1 MFFEEKELALN
12 KKIMSR
18 HFKFFLLLSNVV
30 VFLFIS
36 CNNNNTSNKVKNV
49 SQLNA
54 SVAEIIKKNN
64 PSLLKDSGKYEN
76 DVSLVFYKVV
86 NQYYQKNNEEPTW
99 SDNGKFNDLGKNLLS
114 YLDTSIRDGLLK
126 EQYHYKDLENIDS
139 VFAKDSTQKLNAA
152 IWAKADF
159 LLTDAY
165 FHILSDLKQG
175 RLVSDSASWKNDA
188 SKYDAYF
195 IQSLQNLKTGKQ
207 FSKIIDSVQPRFQNY
222 MELKKGIQSFFD
234 SMSKQTFTFVEYP
247 YVKSIKSDSLTFFR
261 QLHKRLGEE
270 GYLNYDKNNLLD
282 SVALSKVLIKYQS
295 KKGLEVDG
303 KVGGNLV
310 NCLNLTDEVRL
321 KRILITLDR
330 YKLLTDPLPARYL
343 MVNLPAYKFQLWDKG
358 KLALTSKIICGK
370 PGTPTPL
377 LSAEINEMVIFPTW
391 TVPSSIVSN
400 EMLPGLRRSSG
411 YLSRRGLSLYNDD
424 GKRIDPSSVNWGKYR
439 SGIPYRIVQSSGNS
453 NALGVMKFNFDNPFS
468 VYLHDTN
475 QRGLFNNSYR
485 ALSHGCVRVENWRG
499 LANYIATSDSA
510 TFSRNDTLRYNID
523 SISNWL
529 EDKANRRIRVKNK
542 LQLYIKYFTCEGEN
556 GKIIFHD
563 DIYGEDRKLLQQFFL
578 TNN

>member
-1 MFFEEKELALN
+1 
-12 KKIMSR
+12 MSR
-18 HFKFFLLLSNVV
+18 YFRFFLLFTLAIS
-30 VFLFIS
+30 FCITS
-36 CNNNNTSNKVKNV
+36 CNNNDPSNKVKNV

-54 SVAEIIKKNN
+54 SVAQIIKKNN
-64 PSLLKDSGKYEN
+64 PSLLKDSGKYDNE
-76 DVSLVFYKVV
+76 VALVFYKVV

-99 SDNGKFNDLGKNLLS
+99 SDNGKFNKLGKNLLS
-114 YLDTSIRDGLLK
+114 YLDTAIRDGLLK
-126 EQYHYKDLENIDS
+126 EQYHYKALEQIDS
-139 VFAKDSTQKLNAA
+139 VFTKDSTQKLNPA

-175 RLVSDSASWKNDA
+175 RLVSDSASWKNDVA
-188 SKYDAYF
+188 KFDTYF
-195 IQSLQNLKTGKQ
+195 IKCLQNLKEGNQ
-207 FSKIIDSVQPRFQNY
+207 FSKIIDSIQPKLLGY
-222 MELKKGIQSFFD
+222 VELKKGIQSFFD

-247 YVKSIKSDSLTFFR
+247 YDKTIKADSLTFFR
-261 QLHKRLGEE
+261 QLQKRLGEE
-270 GYLNYDKNNLLD
+270 GYLHYERNNLLD
-282 SVALSKVLIKYQS
+282 SVALSKVIIQYQT

-303 KVGGNLV
+303 KIGGSVV

-321 KRILITLDR
+321 KRVLITLDR
-330 YKLLTDPLPARYL
+330 YKLLTDVLPSRYL
-343 MVNLPAYKFQLWDKG
+343 WVNLPAYKFQLWDKG
-358 KLALTSKIICGK
+358 RLVVTSKIICGK

-377 LSAEINEMVIFPTW
+377 LSAEINEMVIYPTW

-411 YLSRRGLSLYNDD
+411 YLSRRGLALYNDD

-453 NALGVMKFNFDNPFS
+453 NALGVMKFNFENPYS

-499 LANYIATSDSA
+499 LANYIAATDSA
-510 TFSRNDTLRYNID
+510 TFSRNDSSRYNID

-563 DIYGEDRKLLQQFFL
+563 DIYGEDRKLLQQYFL
-578 TNN
+578 TQK